1 MTRIDFYFNA
11 PSKIDVA
18 RKLAT
23 KAFNA
28 GQNVL
33 VYTPD
38 PALAQALD
46 TAFWTA
52 QQLSFLPHVR
62 CGHPLARR
70 TPILIGAE
78 SDELASAD
86 ILINLAEQPPEF
98 FGRFTRLLEVV
109 SGEDADR
116 ERARARYRFFK
127 QRGYPLETHDLAEMT
142 A

>member
-33 VYTPD
+33 VYAPD
-38 PALAQALD
+38 PEQAKALD
-46 TAFWTA
+46 TLFWTA

-62 CGHPLARR
+62 CGHPLARQ
-70 TPILIGAE
+70 TPILIGADA
-78 SDELASAD
+78 DELTSAD
-86 ILINLAEQPPEF
+86 VLINLAEQPPEF
-98 FGRFTRLLEVV
+98 FGRFQRLLEVV
-109 SGEDADR
+109 SGDADDR
-116 ERARARYRFFK
+116 ERARERYRYFK
-127 QRGYPLETHDLAEMT
+127 QRGYPLETHDLAEKDS
-142 A
+142 